1 MDDPLPS
8 RTSLN
13 RYGLF
18 VSQVHKL
25 TKDREMCKCDS
36 ETRRKASLIAAMS
49 SNHSWKTFE
58 YLSEGRSLDKEAVSE
73 ETKFALDKGW
83 MNITERDV
91 EEVMTLNIDE
101 YAFSMWL
108 FYTVNKDDRQKYKV
122 LYTEL
127 KKEFSMGLEP
137 IENRADY

>member
-1 MDDPLPS
+1 MPS

-36 ETRRKASLIAAMS
+36 EIRRKAALIAAMS
-49 SNHSWKTFE
+49 SNHSWRTFE
-58 YLSEGRSLDKEAVSE
+58 YLSEGRNLDRGAIAE
-73 ETKFALDKGW
+73 ETRLALDKGW
-83 MNITERDV
+83 MNVTERDV
-91 EEVMTLNIDE
+91 EEVMTLDVDE

-108 FYTVNKDDRQKYKV
+108 FYAVSKDDRHKYKC
-122 LYTEL
+122 LYDEL

-137 IENRADY
+137 IENISDY